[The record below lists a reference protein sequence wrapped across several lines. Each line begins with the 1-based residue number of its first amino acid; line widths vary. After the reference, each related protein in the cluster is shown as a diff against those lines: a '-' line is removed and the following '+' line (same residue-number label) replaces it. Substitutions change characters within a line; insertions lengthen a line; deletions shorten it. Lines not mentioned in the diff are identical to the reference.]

1 MKPVFT
7 LLFLT
12 NFLICMG
19 QESPFKI
26 ANDELESNGYF
37 AAINK
42 LIESEKTYTVEN
54 PNYKSTYYQLISP
67 FYSFVGEDSL
77 AEKSFLKALR
87 MTSKTE
93 LNYDSLNS
101 VNAIDFISKNIND
114 QRVVILNEAH
124 HIAKHRILSLEL
136 QDTLKKKGF
145 THIAIEALNND
156 TFYNKNGFPKQLET
170 GFYISEP
177 IFGNFLRKAH
187 QLGFT
192 VFGYDKIFDCKY
204 DKEKPNYCRNKREL
218 TQAIEIKN
226 VLQNDSNAKVFVHC
240 GFAHLEEK
248 TKDDWIKMAEFLE
261 MISGI
266 DPLTIDQAYSLYFN
280 GIENIEAPIVYLKN
294 DSVYIPSKK
303 KGYYDI
309 QVFWPKVNYINGR
322 PSYYEIISSFKKVDI
337 DFKLKSNTIV
347 QAFSNTESKNAV
359 PVDQFI
365 VKDSTINYAL
375 YLPEGEY
382 TVKISTVK
390 NKEISQYNITVQ

>member
-7 LLFLT
+7 LLFFT
-12 NFLICMG
+12 NFLICIG
-19 QESPFKI
+19 QESPFKV

-87 MTSKTE
+87 VTNKTE

-136 QDTLKKKGF
+136 LDTLKKKAF

-266 DPLTIDQAYSLYFN
+266 DPLTINQASSLYFN
-280 GIENIEAPIVYLKN
+280 GIENIEEPIVYLKN

-322 PSYYEIISSFKKVDI
+322 PSYYKMINSFKEVRVTAE
-337 DFKLKSNTIV
+337 LKANTII
-347 QAFSNTESKNAV
+347 QAYCDSEDEDTV

-365 VKDSTINYAL
+365 VKEPSIGYSL
-375 YLPEGEY
+375 YLPSGNY
-382 TVKISTVK
+382 TIKISDEK
-390 NKEISQYNITVQ
+390 GKEINQYKTTVQ